1 MKQLLNFAHIA
12 FEAGIAAAVFLG
24 PMAFFPLY
32 R

>member
-1 MKQLLNFAHIA
+1 MKPLLKLAHIA
-12 FEAGIAAAVFLG
+12 FEAGITAAIFLG